1 MQEGVGG
8 HGVSLR
14 RTYIWRIADDKVVV
28 SDIVGE
34 YIRIEEVHVEIV
46 ARSIVACYAECLA
59 AIVESGNLPLGV
71 PLLERQ
77 GYAAGAGAE
86 V

>member
-1 MQEGVGG
+1 M
-8 HGVSLR
+8 
-14 RTYIWRIADDKVVV
+14 
-28 SDIVGE
+28 SDIVGKD
-34 YIRIEEVHVEIV
+34 IRIEEVHVEIV
-46 ARSIVACYAECLA
+46 VRSIGACYAECLA
-59 AIVESGNLPLGV
+59 AIVESGDLPLGV

>member
-1 MQEGVGG
+1 M
-8 HGVSLR
+8 
-14 RTYIWRIADDKVVV
+14 
-28 SDIVGE
+28 SDIVGKD
-34 YIRIEEVHVEIV
+34 IRIEEVHVKIV
-46 ARSIVACYAECLA
+46 ARGIGACYAECLA
-59 AIVESGNLPLGV
+59 AIVERCDLPLGV